1 MFLIKVPISMLQDKN
16 EQFKGAIFDL
26 DGVVVNTVPI
36 HFRAWKR
43 MFAEYGRKFTL
54 QDYKEKVDGI
64 TRIDGGRAI
73 LTDLSTKELV
83 KATDKKQKYFLEYL
97 KKEKIP
103 VFKTTIKLMKEL
115 RSKDIKIAVIS
126 SSKNSPYI
134 LKRTGII
141 KLLDVEINGKDIKKG
156 KPDPQIFLMAAGEMR
171 LKPKNCVVFEDAIL
185 GVKAAKRA
193 KMLCV
198 GIDRH
203 NNPQRLKEADIVV
216 NDLREVNYNKLIP
229 LFGRY

>member
-1 MFLIKVPISMLQDKN
+1 MRQDHGR
-16 EQFKGAIFDL
+16 EIKGAIFDM
-26 DGVVVNTVPI
+26 DGVIVDTVPI
-36 HFRAWKR
+36 HFKAWKK
-43 MFAEYGRKFTL
+43 MFTEYGKKFTF

-64 TRIDGGRAI
+64 PRTDGGRAI
-73 LTDLSTKELV
+73 LTDLSIKELI

-103 VFKTTIKLMKEL
+103 VFRTTIKLIKEL
-115 RSKDIKIAVIS
+115 KSKGIKIVVIS

-141 KLLDVEINGKDIKKG
+141 KLLDTEVNGNDITKG
-156 KPDPQIFLMAAGEMR
+156 KPHPQIFLMAAQKMG
-171 LKPKNCVVFEDAIL
+171 LKPENCVVFEDAIL

-193 KMLCV
+193 KMLCI

-203 NNPQRLKEADIVV
+203 NDPQRLKEADLVV
-216 NDLREVNYNKLIP
+216 TDLKEINYNKLKSI
-229 LFGRY
+229 F